1 MRSCLARQYL
11 ANSETNAMTR
21 TKLTRRSALALAAAG
36 VSTLAAGSRAGAQ
49 ARDKVRFGTNW
60 LAQAEHGGFYQALA
74 DGTYAKAGLDV
85 EIVMGGPQT
94 NGRLMLLTSRLDYY
108 MGGNMIQ
115 PFLAVK
121 ENVPTVVIASI
132 FQKEPQCLITHPG
145 QGYDTFLDLKAC
157 NNLMLSKEGQASY
170 FQWMKAEFGFR
181 DEQVRPYTF
190 NAAPFLADRKSA
202 MQGYVTSEPYAI
214 EKEAGFKPNVFL
226 LADNGFDTY
235 STMIET
241 RTEVVTGKADIT
253 QRFVDAS
260 ITGWYNYMYGD
271 NAAANALI
279 KRANPDM
286 TDDKIAAGI
295 RLMTQ
300 YGIVDSGDSL
310 QSGIGAMSDAQMK
323 SFFGKMVKAGV
334 VPATLDHRKS
344 YSLAFVNKGVGLNL
358 KPKG

>member
-1 MRSCLARQYL
+1 MTAR
-11 ANSETNAMTR
+11 NI
-21 TKLTRRSALALAAAG
+21 TRRSALAFAAAG
-36 VSTLAAGSRAGAQ
+36 ASSLTMGAGARAQ

-60 LAQAEHGGFYQALA
+60 LAQAEHGGFYQAVV
-74 DGTYAKAGLDV
+74 DGTYARYGLDV

-94 NGRLMLLTSRLDYY
+94 NGRLMLLTGRLDYY

-132 FQKEPQCLITHPG
+132 FQKEPQCLIAHPG
-145 QGYDTFLDLKAC
+145 QGYERFIDLKNC
-157 NNLMLSKEGQASY
+157 NNLMLSREGQASY

-214 EKEAGFKPNVFL
+214 EKEAGFKPKVFL
-226 LADNGFDTY
+226 LADEGFDTY

-241 RTEVVTGKADIT
+241 RADIVSGKADIT

-260 ITGWYNYMYGD
+260 VIGWYNYMYGD
-271 NAAANALI
+271 NAAANAAI
-279 KRANPDM
+279 KAANPDM
-286 TDDKIAAGI
+286 ADDKIAAGI
-295 RLMTQ
+295 RLMKEN
-300 YGIVDSGDSL
+300 GIVDSGDSL
-310 QSGIGAMSDAQMK
+310 KLGIGAMTDAQMK
-323 SFFGKMVKAGV
+323 SFFDKMVKAGV
-334 VPATLDHRKS
+334 VPAGLDYRKS
-344 YSLAFVNKGVGLNL
+344 YTLAFANKAVGLNL
-358 KPKG
+358 RPRG

>member
-1 MRSCLARQYL
+1 
-11 ANSETNAMTR
+11 MT
-21 TKLTRRSALALAAAG
+21 KLSLTRRSALG
-36 VSTLAAGSRAGAQ
+36 LAAGGASALALGSGARAQ

-60 LAQAEHGGFYQALA
+60 LAQAEHGGYYQAVA

-94 NGRLMLLTSRLDYY
+94 NGRLMLLTGRLDYY

-132 FQKEPQCLITHPG
+132 FQKEPQCLIAHPG
-145 QGYDTFLDLKAC
+145 QGFDTFLDLKKC

-190 NAAPFLADRKSA
+190 SAAPFLADKKSA

-214 EKEAGFKPNVFL
+214 EKEAKFKPNVFL

-241 RTEVVTGKADIT
+241 RSDVVTGKADIT

-295 RLMTQ
+295 ALMKQ

-310 QSGIGAMSDAQMK
+310 RLGIGAMSDAQMK
-323 SFFGKMVKAGV
+323 SFFDKMVKAGV
-334 VPATLDHRKS
+334 VAADLDFRKS
-344 YSLAFVNKGVGLNL
+344 YSLAFVNKGVGLSL
-358 KPKG
+358 RKG

>member
-1 MRSCLARQYL
+1 
-11 ANSETNAMTR
+11 MTL
-21 TKLTRRSALALAAAG
+21 TTFTRRSALTLAAAG
-36 VSTLAAGSRAGAQ
+36 ASSFAISSNAVAQ
-49 ARDKVRFGTNW
+49 TRDKVRFGTNW
-60 LAQAEHGGFYQALA
+60 LAQAEHGGYYQAVA

-94 NGRLMLLTSRLDYY
+94 NGRLMLLTGRLDYY

-132 FQKEPQCLITHPG
+132 FQKEPQCLIAHPG
-145 QGYDTFLDLKAC
+145 QGFDKFLDLKNC

-190 NAAPFLADRKSA
+190 NAAPFLADKKSA
-202 MQGYVTSEPYAI
+202 MQGYVTSEPFAI

-241 RTEVVTGKADIT
+241 RADVVAQKADVT
-253 QRFVDAS
+253 QRFVDAT
-260 ITGWYNYMYGD
+260 IIGWYNYIYGD
-271 NAAANALI
+271 NAAANTLI
-279 KRANPDM
+279 KRANPEM

-295 RLMTQ
+295 RLMKE
-300 YGIVDSGDSL
+300 YGIVDSGDSIRL
-310 QSGIGAMSDAQMK
+310 GIGAMTEALMK
-323 SFFGKMVKAGV
+323 SFFDKMVKAGV
-334 VPATLDHRKS
+334 VPANLDYKKS
-344 YSLAFVNKGVGLNL
+344 YSLAFANKGVGLNL
-358 KPKG
+358 RKG

>member
-1 MRSCLARQYL
+1 
-11 ANSETNAMTR
+11 MTSPH
-21 TKLTRRSALALAAAG
+21 LTRRSALALAAAG
-36 VSTLAAGSRAGAQ
+36 ASSLALGSKAGAQ

-60 LAQAEHGGFYQALA
+60 LAQAEHGGFYQAVA

-94 NGRLMLLTSRLDYY
+94 NGRLMLLTGRLDYY

-121 ENVPTVVIASI
+121 ENVPTVVVASI
-132 FQKEPQCLITHPG
+132 FQKEPQCLIAHPG
-145 QGYDTFLDLKAC
+145 QGYDTFLDLKKC

-190 NAAPFLADRKSA
+190 NAAPFLADKKSA

-214 EKEAGFKPNVFL
+214 EKEAGFKPKVFL
-226 LADNGFDTY
+226 LADEGFDTY

-241 RTEVVTGKADIT
+241 RTEIVSGKADIT

-260 ITGWYNYMYGD
+260 AIGWYNYLYGD
-271 NAAANALI
+271 NAAANAAI
-279 KRANPDM
+279 KRSNPDM

-295 RLMTQ
+295 RLMKE
-300 YGIVDSGDSL
+300 YGIVDSGDAVKL
-310 QSGIGAMSDAQMK
+310 GIGAMSDAQMK
-323 SFFGKMVKAGV
+323 SFFDKMVKAGV
-334 VPATLDHRKS
+334 VPGSLDYRKS
-344 YSLAFVNKGVGLNL
+344 YTLAFTNKGTGLNL
-358 KPKG
+358 RPKG

>member
-1 MRSCLARQYL
+1 
-11 ANSETNAMTR
+11 MTG
-21 TKLTRRSALALAAAG
+21 TTLTRRSTLALAAAG
-36 VSTLAAGSRAGAQ
+36 ASTMLAGRSVRAQ
-49 ARDKVRFGTNW
+49 TRDKVRFGTNW
-60 LAQAEHGGFYQALA
+60 LAQAEHGGYYQAVA

-85 EIVMGGPQT
+85 EIVMGGPQA
-94 NGRLMLLTSRLDYY
+94 NGRLLLLTGRLDYY

-121 ENVPTVVIASI
+121 ENVPTIVIASI
-132 FQKEPQCLITHPG
+132 FQKEPQCLISHPG
-145 QGYDTFLDLKAC
+145 QGFDAFLDLKNC

-181 DEQVRPYTF
+181 DEQVRSYTF
-190 NAAPFLADRKSA
+190 NAAPFLADKKSA

-241 RTEVVTGKADIT
+241 RTDVVSGKADVT
-253 QRFVDAS
+253 QRFVDATL
-260 ITGWYNYMYGD
+260 IGWYNYMYGD

-279 KRANPDM
+279 RKANPDM

-295 RLMTQ
+295 RLMKQ
-300 YGIVDSGDSL
+300 YGIVDSGDAVK
-310 QSGIGAMSDAQMK
+310 SGIGAMSDARMT
-323 SFFGKMVKAGV
+323 SFFDKMVKAGV
-334 VPATLDHRKS
+334 VPAGLDYKKS
-344 YSLAFVNKGVGLNL
+344 YSLAFVNRSVGLNL
-358 KPKG
+358 RKG

>member
-1 MRSCLARQYL
+1 
-11 ANSETNAMTR
+11 MTR
-21 TKLTRRSALALAAAG
+21 FNLTRRSALAFGAAG
-36 VSTLAAGSRAGAQ
+36 VTTFAIGSRAGAQ

-60 LAQAEHGGFYQALA
+60 LAQAEHGGYYQAVA

-94 NGRLMLLTSRLDYY
+94 NGRLMLLTGRLDYY

-132 FQKEPQCLITHPG
+132 FQKEPQCLIAHPD
-145 QGYDTFLDLKAC
+145 QGFDKFLDLKTC

-190 NAAPFLADRKSA
+190 NAAPFLADKKSA

-226 LADNGFDTY
+226 LADHGFDTY

-241 RTEVVTGKADIT
+241 RADVVAGKADIT
-253 QRFVDAS
+253 QRFVDATM
-260 ITGWYNYMYGD
+260 IGWYNYIYGD
-271 NAAANALI
+271 NAGANALI

-295 RLMTQ
+295 RLMKE
-300 YGIVDSGDSL
+300 YGIVDSGDSVRL
-310 QSGIGAMSDAQMK
+310 GIGAMTDAQMK
-323 SFFGKMVKAGV
+323 SFFDKMVKAGV
-334 VPATLDHRKS
+334 VPADLDYRKS

-358 KPKG
+358 RKG

>member
-1 MRSCLARQYL
+1 
-11 ANSETNAMTR
+11 MTPR
-21 TKLTRRSALALAAAG
+21 NLTRRSALALAAAG
-36 VSTLAAGSRAGAQ
+36 ASSLVVASGARAQ

-60 LAQAEHGGFYQALA
+60 LAQAEHGGFYQAVV
-74 DGTYAKAGLDV
+74 DGTYARYGLDV

-94 NGRLMLLTSRLDYY
+94 NGRLMLLTGRLDYY

-121 ENVPTVVIASI
+121 ENIPTVVIASI
-132 FQKEPQCLITHPG
+132 FQKEPQCLIAHPG
-145 QGYDTFLDLKAC
+145 QGYERFLDLKAC

-190 NAAPFLADRKSA
+190 NAAPFLADKKSA

-214 EKEAGFKPNVFL
+214 EKEAGFKPKVFL
-226 LADNGFDTY
+226 LADEGFDTY

-241 RTEVVTGKADIT
+241 RADVVTGKADIT

-260 ITGWYNYMYGD
+260 VIGWYNYMYGD
-271 NAAANALI
+271 NAAANAAI
-279 KRANPDM
+279 KTANPDM

-295 RLMTQ
+295 RLMKEN
-300 YGIVDSGDSL
+300 GIVDSGDSL
-310 QSGIGAMSDAQMK
+310 KLGIGAMTDAQMK
-323 SFFGKMVKAGV
+323 SFFDKMVKAGV
-334 VPATLDHRKS
+334 VPAGLDYARS
-344 YSLAFVNKGVGLNL
+344 YTLAFANKGVGLNL
-358 KPKG
+358 RPKG